1 MPRKDKGVLK
11 KALPWWLL
19 FTVAMS
25 LLPLLVST
33 RSMRIFIFA
42 NFIAIFAM
50 SWDILSG
57 YTGYISFGHPF
68 LIGIAGYTSAILTHQ
83 YAVPLYISMPLAIL
97 MTMAAGTLFFFPA
110 LRTRGTYFA
119 LVTLAFMEVT
129 YHLVQVVKPAVTGG
143 SRGLT
148 GLPLVATGAV
158 SNYYVSLFAMLLIGL
173 GLWALAGSGVGTVLS
188 AIRMDEDAVRSAGL
202 NTSKFKLFAFTLS
215 AMVAGIGGVLYTHYL
230 GSISP
235 RNMFDINFLFTIL
248 IAALIGGEHTIIGPM
263 LGAYFLTF
271 LLELLRP
278 YIPGAWRHL
287 FYGMIALTVYM
298 YAPNGLFT
306 ISNAVRKRIGRN
318 KIKGEEYDH
327 QTA

>member
-1 MPRKDKGVLK
+1 LK
-11 KALPWWLL
+11 KALPWWLIAAVL
-19 FTVAMS
+19 MS
-25 LLPLLVST
+25 SLPLLIST
-33 RSMRIFIFA
+33 RSLRIFIFA

-83 YAVPLYISMPLAIL
+83 YGAPLYVSMPLAVL
-97 MTMAAGTLFFFPA
+97 LTMVAGSLFFFPA

-129 YHLVQVVKPAVTGG
+129 YHLVQVVRPDITGG

-148 GLPLVATGAV
+148 GLPLLVTGAV
-158 SNYYVSLFAMLLIGL
+158 QNYYVSLFAMLIIGAV
-173 GLWALAGSGVGTVLS
+173 LWALSRSGLGTVLG

-202 NTSKFKLFAFTLS
+202 NTSKFKLFAFMLS
-215 AMVAGIGGVLYTHYL
+215 ALVAGIGGVLYTHYL

-235 RNMFDINFLFTIL
+235 RGMFDINFLFTIL
-248 IAALIGGEHTIIGPM
+248 IAALIGGEHTIIGPI

-271 LLELLRP
+271 LLEFSRP
-278 YIPGAWRHL
+278 YVPGAWRYL
-287 FYGMIALTVYM
+287 CYGMIALIVYM
-298 YAPNGLFT
+298 FAPKGLFT
-306 ISNAVRKRIGRN
+306 IIDSVRERIQG
-318 KIKGEEYDH
+318 KKMKGEAYDG

>member
-1 MPRKDKGVLK
+1 
-11 KALPWWLL
+11 
-19 FTVAMS
+19 
-25 LLPLLVST
+25 LPLLIST
-33 RSMRIFIFA
+33 GSLRIFIFA

-68 LIGIAGYTSAILTHQ
+68 LIGIAGYTSAILTSKF
-83 YAVPLYISMPLAIL
+83 AAPLYISMPLAVL
-97 MTMAAGTLFFFPA
+97 LTMAAGTLFFFPA

-129 YHLVQVVKPAVTGG
+129 YHLVQVVKPEITGG

-148 GLPLVATGAV
+148 GLPLLVTGAV

-173 GLWALAGSGVGTVLS
+173 GLWALAKSGVGTVLS
-188 AIRMDEDAVRSAGL
+188 AIRMDEDAVKSAGL
-202 NTSKFKLFAFTLS
+202 NTSKFKLFAFTIS
-215 AMVAGIGGVLYTHYL
+215 ALVAGIGGVLYTHYL

-248 IAALIGGEHTIIGPM
+248 IAALIGGEHTIVGPI

-278 YIPGAWRHL
+278 FIPGAWRYL
-287 FYGMIALTVYM
+287 LYGMIALTVYM
-298 YAPNGLFT
+298 YAPGGLYT
-306 ISNAVRKRIGRN
+306 IFNAVSNRIGRKN
-318 KIKGEEYDH
+318 AKGEGYDS

>member
-1 MPRKDKGVLK
+1 MK
-11 KALPWWLL
+11 KSLPLWLL
-19 FTVAMS
+19 FAVVMS
-25 LLPLLVST
+25 LMPLLLST
-33 RSMRIFIFA
+33 GSLRIFIFA

-68 LIGIAGYTSAILTHQ
+68 LIGIAGYTSAILTTQ
-83 YAVPLYISMPLAIL
+83 FAAPLYVSMPLAVL
-97 MTMAAGTLFFFPA
+97 LTMIAGTLFFFPA

-129 YHLVQVVKPAVTGG
+129 YHLVQVVKPEITGG

-148 GLPLVATGAV
+148 GLPLLVTGAV

-173 GLWALAGSGVGTVLS
+173 GLWAVAKSGVGTVLS
-188 AIRMDEDAVRSAGL
+188 AIRMDEDAVKSAGL

-248 IAALIGGEHTIIGPM
+248 IAALIGGEHTIVGPM

-278 YIPGAWRHL
+278 YIPGAWRYL
-287 FYGMIALTVYM
+287 IYGMIALAVYM
-298 YAPNGLFT
+298 YAPRGLFT
-306 ISNAVRKRIGRN
+306 IVNAVSDRIGRS
-318 KIKGEEYDH
+318 KVKGEGYDS

>member
-1 MPRKDKGVLK
+1 MK
-11 KALPWWLL
+11 KSLSWWLL
-19 FTVAMS
+19 FTVLMS
-25 LLPLLVST
+25 SMPLLVST
-33 RSMRIFIFA
+33 RSLRIFIFA

-83 YAVPLYISMPLAIL
+83 FAVPLYISMPLAIL
-97 MTMAAGTLFFFPA
+97 ITMVGGSLFFFPA

-129 YHLVQVVKPAVTGG
+129 YHIVQVVRPDVTGG

-148 GLPLVATGAV
+148 GLPLLVTGALQ
-158 SNYYVSLFAMLLIGL
+158 NYYVSLFAMLLIGI
-173 GLWALAGSGVGTVLS
+173 GLWALTRSGVGTVLS
-188 AIRMDEDAVRSAGL
+188 AICMDEDAVKSAGL

-215 AMVAGIGGVLYTHYL
+215 ALVAGIGGVLYTHYL

-235 RNMFDINFLFTIL
+235 RGMFDINFLFTIL
-248 IAALIGGEHTIIGPM
+248 IAALIGGEHTIVGPI

-271 LLELLRP
+271 LLEFSRP
-278 YIPGAWRHL
+278 YIPGAWRYL
-287 FYGMIALTVYM
+287 CYGMIALIVYM
-298 YAPNGLFT
+298 YIPRGLFT
-306 ISNAVRKRIGRN
+306 IVNAVENRINRKN
-318 KIKGEEYDH
+318 QKGEEYDG

>member
-1 MPRKDKGVLK
+1 MK
-11 KALPWWLL
+11 KSLSWWLL
-19 FTVAMS
+19 FTVLMS
-25 LLPLLVST
+25 SMPLLIST
-33 RSMRIFIFA
+33 RSLRIFIFA

-83 YAVPLYISMPLAIL
+83 FATPLYISMPIAIL
-97 MTMAAGTLFFFPA
+97 LTMVAGSLFFFPA

-129 YHLVQVVKPAVTGG
+129 YHLVQVVRPDVTGG

-148 GLPLVATGAV
+148 GLPLLVTGAV
-158 SNYYVSLFAMLLIGL
+158 QNYYVSLFAMLFIGL
-173 GLWALAGSGVGTVLS
+173 GLWALARSGLGTVLS
-188 AIRMDEDAVRSAGL
+188 AIRMDEDAVKSAGL
-202 NTSKFKLFAFTLS
+202 NTSKFKFFAFTLS
-215 AMVAGIGGVLYTHYL
+215 ALVAGIGGVLYTHYL

-235 RNMFDINFLFTIL
+235 RGMFDINFLFTIL
-248 IAALIGGEHTIIGPM
+248 IAALIGGEHSIVGPI

-271 LLELLRP
+271 LLEFSRP
-278 YIPGAWRHL
+278 YIPGSWRYL
-287 FYGMIALTVYM
+287 CYGMIALIVYM
-298 YAPNGLFT
+298 YAPRGLFT
-306 ISNAVRKRIGRN
+306 IVNAVENRIRGKNLR
-318 KIKGEEYDH
+318 GEEYDS